1 MVDLPEIVPIFPLPD
16 HVLLPFLPTPY
27 RLFEPA
33 PVAMAQALLEK
44 DRGKRW
50 IVVPRL
56 EPVVDGEVGDSAPIA
71 ELAVAACVHQLL
83 PLAGDQYL
91 MLAEGRARVRLTE
104 AESDLAYR
112 LAWVTLAP
120 DEEDSEGDLDPSEV
134 LRLAT
139 LLVGREGGANLT
151 VGGLTADRPDPAV
164 LSWRVAGA
172 YLRDADH
179 RQEILGLASARARL
193 ERLEELLT
201 TMLKRSARRNG
212 GPPE

>member
-1 MVDLPEIVPIFPLPD
+1 MDLPEIVPIFPLPD

-33 PVAMAQALLEK
+33 SVAMAQALLEK
-44 DRGKRW
+44 ERSSRW

-56 EPVVDGEVGDSAPIA
+56 ESFLEGEVGGSTPIA
-71 ELAVAACVHQLL
+71 EIAVAACVHQVL

-112 LAWVTLAP
+112 LAWVTLVP
-120 DEEDSEGDLDPSEV
+120 DEEDFDGDLDPSDV

-139 LLVGREGGANLT
+139 LLVGREGGPNLT

-172 YLRDADH
+172 YLRDADQ
-179 RQEILGLASARARL
+179 RQEMLGLTTARARL

-201 TMLKRSARRNG
+201 ALLARSARRNG